1 MLILFNVPV
10 SAKQT
15 VYISEVNFAGSVRSD
30 CNLCSYDKW
39 IELTNPSEKAID
51 VSSWQLRFRESQAAT
66 NNLKFPPN
74 TFIQA
79 KSNYL
84 VRNRYNGL
92 VSTLSNANIQ
102 ADAIS
107 GKVLRVSSNQSGQ
120 RKIQASLHN
129 NSGQNISEIN
139 LNEQNLVFLE
149 QAANLEA
156 SAKYSLSYN
165 LASVKYEISTPIYFQ
180 NNYGSPKAGT
190 GNLVDLD
197 DQQLSAEVQPVLEIK
212 PEVITPNP
220 VVNVVQA
227 PAQVVVEVPVPTS
240 QVTVAAPVLSIEPAE
255 AELPSK
261 QIASNTVTQ
270 TVTEAVPAIKLPQV
284 VTSEATN
291 SKVNSES
298 IAKDSFKNVAP
309 VPAAL
314 PDIIS
319 QKFIET
325 RSSDFTTQ
333 VYQQSS
339 QLMQGDKQFNKADSL
354 KLQPQTKSVF
364 NASGKL
370 DFNLANIFSAKISD
384 ISVSAALSEIN
395 LDNVYFQQTETLN
408 SNQLKQGALL
418 PVSLNTDVKNQS
430 TLNTSYAMQKPSNQF
445 IKQELDLNLWPLVL
459 ILLASVLSKQ
469 ASSKASLE
477 EFNLRS
483 QQALA
488 VPIWA

>member
-15 VYISEVNFAGSVRSD
+15 VYISEVNFAGSIRSD

-129 NSGQNISEIN
+129 SSGQNISEIN

-149 QAANLEA
+149 QAASLEA
-156 SAKYSLSYN
+156 STKYSLSYN
-165 LASVKYEISTPIYFQ
+165 LASMKYEISTPIYFQ

-197 DQQLSAEVQPVLEIK
+197 DQQLSNEVQPVLEIK

-220 VVNVVQA
+220 VVNIVQA

-240 QVTVAAPVLSIEPAE
+240 QVTVAAPALSIKPVAV
-255 AELPSK
+255 ELPSK
-261 QIASNTVTQ
+261 QVASNSVTQ
-270 TVTEAVPAIKLPQV
+270 TINETAPVISIPDTVA
-284 VTSEATN
+284 SETPITI
-291 SKVNSES
+291 VNSEN
-298 IAKDSFKNVAP
+298 IAKDSFKNIIASQV
-309 VPAAL
+309 AL
-314 PDIIS
+314 PGIS
-319 QKFIET
+319 PLKSTQAN
-325 RSSDFTTQ
+325 SSNFTPQ
-333 VYQQSS
+333 VDQSS
-339 QLMQGDKQFNKADSL
+339 QLMQADQQSSQTDSL
-354 KLQPQTKSVF
+354 KLQPQTKPVF
-364 NASGKL
+364 NESGKP

-384 ISVSAALSEIN
+384 ISLSAALSEIN

-408 SNQLKQGALL
+408 SNQLKQGAIL
-418 PVSLNTDVKNQS
+418 PTSLNTDVKNQS

-483 QQALA
+483 QQALT